1 MNLRINISM
10 EKDKLNLCGEE
21 IVSLGGSIA
30 LVLGRKYCKNDLR
43 KIRLLLQTI
52 AGGILTIEIEERH

>member
-1 MNLRINISM
+1 M
-10 EKDKLNLCGEE
+10 ENDNLNLCGEE

-30 LVLGRKYCKNDLR
+30 ILLGEKYSKNDLR

-52 AGGILTIEIEERH
+52 AGGIATIEFDGRKK

>member
-1 MNLRINISM
+1 M
-10 EKDKLNLCGEE
+10 ENDKLNLCGEE

-30 LVLGRKYCKNDLR
+30 ILLGEKYSKNDLR

-52 AGGILTIEIEERH
+52 AGGIATIEFDGRKK